1 MGCIDGVI
9 QATTTVTVGA
19 GRTTGTSLGI
29 GTVRCVLAVFCS
41 EKLAL
46 ELARGRRGGGE
57 VKDNEE

>member
-29 GTVRCVLAVFCS
+29 GTVRCVLAVFVVRS
-41 EKLAL
+41 SRWSWPAGE
-46 ELARGRRGGGE
+46 EGGGE
-57 VKDNEE
+57 VKENEE